1 MEKGRTKKSIINIGF
16 NLANQIV
23 TIALSFISR
32 TVFIYTLGVEYLGIN
47 GLFTDVLGIL
57 SMADLGFNTAMVYSF
72 YRPLAENDIKKLAAL
87 TTFYRRVYNI
97 IAIAITIIGL
107 LITPFLDFIVKIEN
121 EIPLLKVYYLFSLM
135 GIVISYLFVYKTS
148 IITADQKNYV
158 ITRISIIFSLI
169 QTVTQII
176 VLLVFHSYLVYLGL
190 GIVIKFLNNFVASKK
205 AEKLYTFIKEKQE
218 LDKKSIGEI
227 IVNLKSVFIYKVSSV
242 LLNATDN
249 IIISSLLGT
258 VLVGYYSNYLMLNNK
273 IIAIFSLL
281 FTSLTASIGNL
292 IVKDSPQ
299 KRYEIFECEQSISFI
314 CCCIIIP
321 CYANLVNDLIYIWLG
336 IEYQMDISVVIV
348 IALNLYLSCVM
359 QPLWSY
365 REATGLYQKT
375 KWIMLVAAIINII
388 LSVIL
393 GIIMGIKGVLLASV
407 IARILTYVWYEP
419 QLLFGEYFDKKANCY
434 FVSLVKNFLFV
445 FCIIYIL
452 FYFSRFFYVD
462 SWFMFFLKA
471 IIYIVITF
479 LLSLLL
485 YRKENGFKILVSK
498 VEQLRK
504 K

>member
-1 MEKGRTKKSIINIGF
+1 MKNGRTKKSIINIGF
-16 NLANQIV
+16 NLTNQII
-23 TIALSFISR
+23 TLALSFISR

-72 YRPLAENDIKKLAAL
+72 YKPLANNDIKKLTSL
-87 TTFYRRVYNI
+87 TTFYKRVYNI
-97 IAIAITIIGL
+97 IAIVITIIG
-107 LITPFLDFIVKIEN
+107 ISIIPFINLIVKTEK
-121 EIPLLKVYYLFSLM
+121 EIPLLKVYYLFSLV

-148 IITADQKNYV
+148 IVTADQNNYV

-176 VLLVFHSYLVYLGL
+176 VLLVLHSYLSYLAV

-205 AEKLYTFIKEKQE
+205 AVNLYPFINEQQS

-227 IVNLKSVFIYKVSSV
+227 LENLKSVFIYKVSSV

-249 IIISSLLGT
+249 IIISFLLGT
-258 VLVGYYSNYLMLNNK
+258 ALVGYYSNYLMLNNK

-281 FTSLTASIGNL
+281 FTSVTASIGNL

-314 CCCIIIP
+314 FCCVIIP
-321 CYANLVNDLIYIWLG
+321 CYVNLVNDLINIWLG
-336 IEYQMDISVVIV
+336 AEYQLDINIVII

-375 KWIMLVAAIINII
+375 KWIMLIAAVINVI
-388 LSVIL
+388 LSVFL
-393 GIIMGIKGVLLASV
+393 GMLVGIGGVLLASV
-407 IARILTYVWYEP
+407 IARISTYVWYEP
-419 QLLFGEYFDKKANCY
+419 KLLFGEYFNKKANRY
-434 FVSLVKNFLFV
+434 FVSLLKNLLFV

-452 FYFSRFFYVD
+452 FYFNKFFYVD
-462 SWFMFFLKA
+462 SWFMLFLKG
-471 IIYIVITF
+471 IFYIVITI
-479 LLSLLL
+479 LLSLIL
-485 YRKENGFKILVSK
+485 YSHDKGFKILVSK
-498 VEQLRK
+498 IKQKVK
-504 K
+504 

>member
-1 MEKGRTKKSIINIGF
+1 MKNGRTKKSIINIGF
-16 NLANQIV
+16 NLTNQII
-23 TIALSFISR
+23 TLALSFISR

-72 YRPLAENDIKKLAAL
+72 YKPLANNDIKKLTSL
-87 TTFYRRVYNI
+87 TTFYKRVYNI
-97 IAIAITIIGL
+97 IAIVITIIG
-107 LITPFLDFIVKIEN
+107 ISIIPFINLIVKTEK
-121 EIPLLKVYYLFSLM
+121 EIPLLKVYYLFSLV

-148 IITADQKNYV
+148 IVTADQNNYV

-176 VLLVFHSYLVYLGL
+176 VLLVLHSYLSYLAV

-205 AEKLYTFIKEKQE
+205 AVNLYPFINEQQS

-227 IVNLKSVFIYKVSSV
+227 LENLKSVFIYKVSSV

-249 IIISSLLGT
+249 IIISFLLGT
-258 VLVGYYSNYLMLNNK
+258 ALVGYYSNYLMLNNK

-281 FTSLTASIGNL
+281 FTSVTASIGNL

-314 CCCIIIP
+314 FCCVIIP
-321 CYANLVNDLIYIWLG
+321 CYVNLVNDLINIWLG
-336 IEYQMDISVVIV
+336 AEYQLDINIVII

-375 KWIMLVAAIINII
+375 KWIMLIAAVINVI
-388 LSVIL
+388 LSVFL
-393 GIIMGIKGVLLASV
+393 GMLVGIGGVLLAYV
-407 IARILTYVWYEP
+407 IARISTYVWYEP
-419 QLLFGEYFDKKANCY
+419 KLLFGEYFNKKANRY
-434 FVSLVKNFLFV
+434 FVSLLKNLLFV

-452 FYFSRFFYVD
+452 FYFNKFFYVD
-462 SWFMFFLKA
+462 SWFMLFLKG
-471 IIYIVITF
+471 IFYIVITI
-479 LLSLLL
+479 LLSLIL
-485 YRKENGFKILVSK
+485 YSHDKGFKILVSK
-498 VEQLRK
+498 IKQKVK
-504 K
+504 